1 MIVPLRRRGS
11 LSANTILLVDDS
23 ATHRSLIK
31 VFLAALRVEFVEA
44 EDGQTGLRLLARS
57 PVDLV
62 IADVK
67 MPGMDGLEF
76 LRAVRAS
83 SQPRVARVPV
93 VLITA
98 DQSEK
103 LSRDGLA
110 AGADAFLHKPISS
123 AGVLEVVQRLMRAR
137 TLPQ

>member
-1 MIVPLRRRGS
+1 MRRDT
-11 LSANTILLVDDS
+11 LSAKKILLVDDS
-23 ATHRSLIK
+23 ATHRSLVK
-31 VFLAALRVEFVEA
+31 VFLAALHLDFVEA

-57 PVDLV
+57 PVDLI

-76 LRAVRAS
+76 LRAVRTS
-83 SQPRVARVPV
+83 PQPRVARVPV

-98 DQSEK
+98 DPSEK
-103 LSRDGLA
+103 LSRDGLV

-123 AGVLEVVQRLMRAR
+123 AGVLDVVERLLRSTR
-137 TLPQ
+137 SVPP

>member
-1 MIVPLRRRGS
+1 M
-11 LSANTILLVDDS
+11 SAKTVLLVDDS

-31 VFLAALRVEFVEA
+31 VFLAALMVKFVEA
-44 EDGQTGLRLLARS
+44 EDGQTGLRLLSRS
-57 PVDLV
+57 PIDLV

-76 LRAVRAS
+76 LRAVRTAS
-83 SQPRVARVPV
+83 DARVARVPV
-93 VLITA
+93 ILITA

-103 LSRDGLA
+103 LSREGLA

-123 AGVLEVVQRLMRAR
+123 AGVLQVVERVLKNRSI
-137 TLPQ
+137 PP